1 MTAPQLAMKDL
12 RRVVIAAAVGNV
24 IEWYDFY
31 IFGSLAALLSVK
43 FFAAGASGSA
53 LIKTVGTFTAGFL
66 IRPFGAFVFGRV
78 GDIVGRKY
86 TFLITLSGMGLS
98 TALIGLVPSYAKI
111 GVAAG
116 ILLLLLRLIQG
127 LCLGGEYGGAITY
140 VAEHAPD
147 DKRGYYTGWLQ
158 TSPTLG
164 IVVSLVVIIV
174 TRELLGTE
182 AFNAWGWRIPFL
194 LSLLMVAIAIY
205 IRLQLQE
212 TPIFQAI
219 KAKGQTSSNP
229 WREAFWSQNIR
240 YVLIASVVVIGEG
253 VVWYSGQF
261 WALYFIQQVQKP
273 DVLHPAII
281 TGAALLLATPS
292 LIFFGWLSDRIGRK
306 PIILGG
312 FFLAAVTYYPLYT
325 ALGNAANPASINYP
339 LSILIVAI
347 MVSYVGMV
355 YGPIGAFLAEYFPAR
370 IRYSSVSVPYHIGN
384 GWGGGLVPVIT
395 TAAYVTAQNA
405 GLSMSQS
412 LGHALVYPIT
422 VPAVA
427 FLLGLF
433 LMPETRK
440 ISISQPS
447 RSTARGP
454 RSPPAPPEEWRP
466 TDGGAAGARSARAAG
481 GRHRDTPRAAARPA
495 NGAAPG
501 ARARRGARRRPD
513 TWRRAL
519 GPAPR
524 RPDHLA
530 AGARI
535 PSSWSRSRR
544 RSSRWYPRRR
554 PRTRRSGDVPPRAPA
569 APSPRA
575 PSARRSTPDRAG
587 RRLRSPPR
595 PARARSPRSRRQRR
609 RAARTPVTSPRDG
622 GARPARV
629 HAAAAACP
637 VRSASGPARATP

>member
-1 MTAPQLAMKDL
+1 MTAPALAVKDL

-43 FFAAGASGSA
+43 FFEGGQSGAA

-78 GDIVGRKY
+78 GDLVGRKY

-98 TALIGLVPSYAKI
+98 TALIGVVPSYAQI
-111 GVAAG
+111 GVTAG
-116 ILLLLLRLIQG
+116 VLLLVLRLIQG

-147 DKRGYYTGWLQ
+147 EKRGYYTGWLQ

-164 IVVSLVVIIV
+164 IVVSLVVIIL
-174 TRELLGTE
+174 TREIVGTE

-205 IRLQLQE
+205 IRLQLAE

-219 KAKGQTSSNP
+219 KARGQTATNP
-229 WREAFWSQNIR
+229 WREAFLSENLK
-240 YVLIASVVVIGEG
+240 YVLIASIVVIGEG

-273 DVLHPAII
+273 DVLTPAII
-281 TGAALLLATPS
+281 TGAALLIATPS

-306 PIILGG
+306 PIILAG
-312 FFLAAVTYYPLYT
+312 FFLAAVTYYPLYN
-325 ALGNAANPASINYP
+325 ALGNAANPANINYP

-347 MVSYVGMV
+347 MVGYVGMV

-370 IRYSSVSVPYHIGN
+370 IRYTSVSVPYHIGN

-395 TAAYVTAQNA
+395 TAAYVTAQTA

-412 LGHALVYPIT
+412 LGHALVYPIA
-422 VPAVA
+422 VPAIA
-427 FLLGLF
+427 FVLSLF

-440 ISISQPS
+440 ISIWQPS
-447 RSTARGP
+447 EVR
-454 RSPPAPPEEWRP
+454 
-466 TDGGAAGARSARAAG
+466 AGARG
-481 GRHRDTPRAAARPA
+481 
-495 NGAAPG
+495 
-501 ARARRGARRRPD
+501 
-513 TWRRAL
+513 
-519 GPAPR
+519 
-524 RPDHLA
+524 
-530 AGARI
+530 
-535 PSSWSRSRR
+535 
-544 RSSRWYPRRR
+544 
-554 PRTRRSGDVPPRAPA
+554 
-569 APSPRA
+569 
-575 PSARRSTPDRAG
+575 
-587 RRLRSPPR
+587 
-595 PARARSPRSRRQRR
+595 
-609 RAARTPVTSPRDG
+609 
-622 GARPARV
+622 
-629 HAAAAACP
+629 
-637 VRSASGPARATP
+637 